1 MDRHRANVV
10 GSHLSDVFV
19 EPRSS
24 GLEWFRPDGV
34 LEQVVQTVVPLVVH
48 VDGCVSGCGGDG
60 DGDCGDGILEQMVQT
75 VVSLMVHVHTCV
87 RV

>member
-1 MDRHRANVV
+1 MGRHRANVV

-24 GLEWFRPDGV
+24 GLERFRPNGV
-34 LEQVVQTVVPLVVH
+34 
-48 VDGCVSGCGGDG
+48 
-60 DGDCGDGILEQMVQT
+60 LEQMVQT
-75 VVSLMVHVHTCV
+75 VVPLAVHVYTCV